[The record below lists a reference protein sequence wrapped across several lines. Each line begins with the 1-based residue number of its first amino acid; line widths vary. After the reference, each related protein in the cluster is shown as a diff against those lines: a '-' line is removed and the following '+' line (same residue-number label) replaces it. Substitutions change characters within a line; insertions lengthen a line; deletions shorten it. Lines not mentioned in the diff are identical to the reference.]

1 MKCFYRI
8 SQFGM
13 SRVTR
18 ILEKKK
24 HNLVVGEGAILK
36 IADFLKKDGIETVFV
51 ATTPGFIKRG
61 TLQPFFDS
69 LTASG
74 IKYVLFTDLTP
85 DPTIESVE
93 AARAK
98 YAEGKCQAI
107 VAIGGGSVIDCSK
120 AMAARIVRPKMTIR
134 QMRGMLKIN
143 RALPPFY
150 AVPTTA
156 GTGSEVTVASV
167 VTDTVDGVHYK
178 SAISDPCLVPKCAVM
193 DAALTTALPP
203 AITAATGMDALTH
216 AVEAYTNR
224 FASKFV
230 RKKALDA
237 VHMIYENLPVVYAE
251 GNNVKAR
258 ENMLL
263 ASYYAGLAFTNNFVG
278 YVHAV
283 AHALGALYGIP
294 HGQANAIVMP
304 YVMEQYGKS
313 AEKELSELADVA
325 NIDGHTQAEK
335 ASNFI
340 ESMRKMNRDMQIPCK
355 VEQLKESDFD
365 TIISRAL
372 KEANP
377 AYPVPAIWGK
387 KDFEKLLKKLLP

>member
-1 MKCFYRI
+1 
-8 SQFGM
+8 M

-24 HNLVVGEGAILK
+24 HDLIVAQDSILQ
-36 IADFLKKDGIETVFV
+36 IPTLLKKENISSAFV

-61 TLQPFFDS
+61 TLQPFFDKME
-69 LTASG
+69 AEG
-74 IKYVLFTDLTP
+74 IKVTLFTDLTP

-93 AARAK
+93 AARSR
-98 YAEGKCQAI
+98 YIEGNCQAI

-120 AMAARIVRPKMTIR
+120 AMAARIVRPNMTIR

-143 RALPPFY
+143 KKLPPFY

-167 VTDTVDGVHYK
+167 VTDTVNGIHYK
-178 SAISDPCLVPKCAVM
+178 YAVSDPCLVPKCAVL
-193 DAALTTALPP
+193 DANLTLSLPP

-224 FASKFV
+224 FASSFV
-230 RKKALDA
+230 KKNALDA
-237 VHMIYENLPVVYAE
+237 VKMIYENLPAVYAD
-251 GNNVKAR
+251 GKNAKAR

-263 ASYYAGLAFTNNFVG
+263 ASYYAGVAFTNNFVG

-294 HGQANAIVMP
+294 HGQANAIVLP
-304 YVMEQYGKS
+304 FVMEQFGKS
-313 AEKELSELADVA
+313 AHKELAELADA
-325 NIDGHTQAEK
+325 AGLPDLENASNAEK
-335 ASNFI
+335 AAAFI
-340 ESMRKMNRDMQIPCK
+340 ESIRKLNRDMQIPEK

-372 KEANP
+372 KEGNP
-377 AYPVPAIWGK
+377 AYPVPTIWNK
-387 KDFEKLLKKLLP
+387 KDFEILLKKLLASNL

>member
-1 MKCFYRI
+1 
-8 SQFGM
+8 
-13 SRVTR
+13 
-18 ILEKKK
+18 
-24 HNLVVGEGAILK
+24 
-36 IADFLKKDGIETVFV
+36 
-51 ATTPGFIKRG
+51 
-61 TLQPFFDS
+61 
-69 LTASG
+69 
-74 IKYVLFTDLTP
+74 
-85 DPTIESVE
+85 
-93 AARAK
+93 
-98 YAEGKCQAI
+98 
-107 VAIGGGSVIDCSK
+107 
-120 AMAARIVRPKMTIR
+120 MTIR

-178 SAISDPCLVPKCAVM
+178 YAISDPCLVPKCAVM
-193 DAALTTALPP
+193 DAALTTSLPP